1 MSSDLGLDL
10 LMNPTKRV
18 SSNGSENIY
27 KIGSDYV
34 SEGSI
39 DLAPPKRRQS
49 KSSSRKSV
57 SSSSSSG
64 SSSGSGSSS
73 ASASS
78 SGSSSSSASS
88 SISSASSSSYAPSV
102 RKKMS
107 QEDIVNLKKELLYQF
122 DRMEKKGIK
131 MPRKFTLSSSLE
143 EMKLEYDR
151 LKKDRETD
159 VSIRFQR
166 RTLMTIITGIEFL
179 NDKFDPFDV
188 DLDGWS
194 ENVNDGINDFDDIFE
209 ELHEKYKGKANLPPE
224 LKLMFAIVG
233 SGFMFHLRNSMF
245 KSSLPG
251 VADMKKQKNSN
262 GGGGGIGGFVSN
274 LMGGGGGSGGLMS
287 GIMGS
292 MFGGGGNN
300 NTNTNNIFAQQAP
313 PQPFNSQP
321 VGNMRGP
328 SNVEDILKELA
339 SERVEA
345 VSTISESEV
354 TMSELGSVTY
364 VTPKKGGGNARRT
377 LNL

>member
-64 SSSGSGSSS
+64 SSS
-73 ASASS
+73 ASASTSTSS
-78 SGSSSSSASS
+78 SGSSSASS

-262 GGGGGIGGFVSN
+262 GGGIGGFVSN
-274 LMGGGGGSGGLMS
+274 LMGGGGGGGGLMS

-300 NTNTNNIFAQQAP
+300 NNNNTNNIFSQQAP